1 MQPEDTMRLESI
13 LYVTDFSKNSLKALG
28 PAMTF
33 AEKHGGTIRICH
45 VDEEEALFAFHGSQD
60 LVEFMDRIERVRV
73 QRLEGLVEKVSS
85 AGIDAEIVRLK
96 GYASQQILRYTEEDP
111 VDLVATATLGGE
123 GLRSLLMGTT
133 ASNVIRHSVRPVLS
147 VGALCVPP
155 EPFRLE
161 RIIAPTDFSPAA
173 RPGVD
178 TAADLAE
185 RFDATLVLVHAI
197 KTPSFI
203 PAFGDED
210 LTSPLRRT
218 DHRVRLMEEEVT
230 RLSERLG
237 EDRVLHEVKAAVDEA
252 DEIGAMAVRNK
263 GDLIVMTRRGAGII
277 EGVVFGRIVEEVVKT
292 APVPVLL
299 LPGDRNRGGP

>member
-1 MQPEDTMRLESI
+1 MRFETI

-28 PAMTF
+28 PAMAL
-33 AEKHGGTIRICH
+33 AEAYSGKIRICH
-45 VDEEEALFAFHGSQD
+45 VDEEEALYAFHGSQD
-60 LVEFMDRIERVRV
+60 LVDFMVRIERVRV
-73 QRLEGLVEKVSS
+73 QRLDELVDEVAG

-133 ASNVIRHSVRPVLS
+133 ASNVIRHCVRPVFT
-147 VGALCVPP
+147 VGARCVPAL
-155 EPFRLE
+155 PFRLE
-161 RIIAPTDFSPAA
+161 RIIAPVDFSSKA
-173 RPGVD
+173 RLGVD

-185 RFDATLVLVHAI
+185 RFDATLCLVHAI

-203 PAFGDED
+203 PAIGDGG
-210 LTSPLRRT
+210 LTGPLRRT

-237 EDRVLHEVKAAVDEA
+237 EDRVQHEVSTAVDEA
-252 DEIGAMAVRNK
+252 EEISAMAVRQK
-263 GDLIVMTRRGAGII
+263 GDLIVMTRRGAGIL
-277 EGVVFGRIVEEVVKT
+277 EGVLFGRIVEEVVKT
-292 APVPVLL
+292 APIPVLL
-299 LPGDRNRGGP
+299 LPGNDA